1 MKRLLAMILSAA
13 LLLSLTACGSVLGN
27 DSTQTPEVY
36 VPSKDIEVAVTYVT
50 GASTGNARVVTRR
63 TSDKELSG
71 IDLACVYYDVN
82 GKQIREYERI
92 ECTFST
98 KDEMSIWTFSA
109 PARTSY
115 IEAAIAAVTYADGTK
130 ETCPGVSAWAEQT
143 AAAFTVDGYKKALE
157 EMAGKEAAA
166 AEKCDAV
173 EYTAAAPE
181 NKEMSLKLKNT
192 SGKEIAD
199 VIAYLLWF
207 DANGA
212 PIDMKGVLVPNSEKV
227 SAKNLVADEEA
238 TYTVNAP
245 EGAVSVK
252 AVIQKVVFADE
263 TVWQNDYVYEW
274 AVVNSA
280 AAK

>member
-1 MKRLLAMILSAA
+1 MKRFLVMILSAV
-13 LLLSLTACGSVLGN
+13 LLLSLAACGVV
-27 DSTQTPEVY
+27 DKTPEPPEAY
-36 VPSKDIEVAVTYVT
+36 VPSKDIEVAVTYVNNEL
-50 GASTGNARVVTRR
+50 TGNARVVTRR
-63 TSDKELSG
+63 TSDKELTG

-98 KDEMSIWTFSA
+98 KDDLSIWTFSA
-109 PARTSY
+109 PAGCKY
-115 IEAAIAAVTYADGTK
+115 MEAVISAVTYADGTK
-130 ETCPGVSAWAEQT
+130 ETCPGVSTWAEQT
-143 AAAFTVDGYKKALE
+143 AQAFTVDGYNKAMT

-173 EYTAAAPE
+173 EYSAAAPE
-181 NKEMSLKLKNT
+181 NKTMSLKLKNT

-212 PIDMKGVLVPNSEKV
+212 PIDMKGVLVANSEKV

-245 EGAVSVK
+245 EGAASVK
-252 AVIQKVVFADE
+252 AIIQKIVFADE

-280 AAK
+280 TAE